1 MGFAQPNKV
10 KVHVLVYNEAE
21 GEGGKERESTR
32 SGRHDL
38 IVAANE
44 FHLLSH
50 SKFIAFVQQERAA
63 EKKQFIII
71 QPHDLNERGN
81 GLTST
86 AESVCRGA
94 N

>member
-1 MGFAQPNKV
+1 MCLCTMRQR
-10 KVHVLVYNEAE
+10 
-21 GEGGKERESTR
+21 EREGR
-32 SGRHDL
+32 RERERARFGRHDL

-50 SKFIAFVQQERAA
+50 SKFIAFVLRERAA
-63 EKKQFIII
+63 EKKQFIIV
-71 QPHDLNERGN
+71 QPHDLSKQGN
-81 GLTST
+81 GLTSA

>member
-1 MGFAQPNKV
+1 MCLCTMRQR
-10 KVHVLVYNEAE
+10 
-21 GEGGKERESTR
+21 EREGKRERAR

-50 SKFIAFVQQERAA
+50 SKFIAFVPQERAA

>member
-1 MGFAQPNKV
+1 MRQR
-10 KVHVLVYNEAE
+10 ER
-21 GEGGKERESTR
+21 GGRERESAR

-50 SKFIAFVQQERAA
+50 SKFIAFVLEERAA

-71 QPHDLNERGN
+71 QPHDLNERRN
-81 GLTST
+81 ELTST
-86 AESVCRGA
+86 EESICRGA